1 MAYDVYSNKNEK
13 KTADDNEK
21 SYMVCYKPLIFVLFF
36 NLMNS
41 VLS

>member
-1 MAYDVYSNKNEK
+1 MTFTQIKMK
-13 KTADDNEK
+13 KKPADDNEE